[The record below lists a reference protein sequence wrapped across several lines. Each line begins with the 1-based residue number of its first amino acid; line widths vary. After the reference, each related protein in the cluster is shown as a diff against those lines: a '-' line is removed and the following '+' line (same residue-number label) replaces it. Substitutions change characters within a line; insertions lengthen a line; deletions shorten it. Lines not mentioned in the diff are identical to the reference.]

1 MELLF
6 GKEAQF
12 IKWGESVSS
21 IATPAKK
28 LNNNNNTNAIVCK
41 VDGRIL
47 LNMFNI
53 DANPDI

>member
-21 IATPAKK
+21 ITTAAKK
-28 LNNNNNTNAIVCK
+28 LNNNNSKNAIVCK
-41 VDGRIL
+41 VDGHIL
-47 LNMFNI
+47 FNVFNT
-53 DANPDI
+53 DSNPKI